1 MATEILEFLFFKLT
15 VKLQV
20 AERLNFHYCRVW
32 VCVRSLTLGS
42 QNERISVIY
51 FVTTPSPYPG
61 CQRLFMRVFRFRFAA
76 RGFGFNRLIKAQSD

>member
-20 AERLNFHYCRVW
+20 AERLNFRYCPVW

-42 QNERISVIY
+42 QNEQISVIY
-51 FVTTPSPYPG
+51 FMTTPPPPYPG

-76 RGFGFNRLIKAQSD
+76 CGFGFS

>member
-20 AERLNFHYCRVW
+20 AERLNFRYCPVW

-42 QNERISVIY
+42 QNEQISVIY
-51 FVTTPSPYPG
+51 FMTTPPPLPWVPATFHARFPVSVR
-61 CQRLFMRVFRFRFAA
+61 RLWLRV
-76 RGFGFNRLIKAQSD
+76 

>member
-20 AERLNFHYCRVW
+20 AERLNFHYCRAW

-42 QNERISVIY
+42 QNEQISVIY
-51 FVTTPSPYPG
+51 FVTTPPPTLG
-61 CQRLFMRVFRFRFAA
+61 A
-76 RGFGFNRLIKAQSD
+76 RDFSCAFSGFGSPLVASGLIR

>member
-20 AERLNFHYCRVW
+20 AERLNFRYCPVW

-42 QNERISVIY
+42 QNEQISVIY
-51 FVTTPSPYPG
+51 FMTTPPPPTLGASDFS
-61 CQRLFMRVFRFRFAA
+61 CAFS
-76 RGFGFNRLIKAQSD
+76 GFGSPLVASGLVKAQSD